1 MAYLFS
7 TIHISVAVL
16 CIFVLLACM
25 PPAEPLTDDVQY
37 WTEGRRLSFEDF
49 KGQPAQIDTSQQ
61 VRTSQNTIT
70 HRYGTIVT
78 ALDVLV
84 RNENGKTTF
93 TIRAAMDKKNS
104 WIRIKEDTI
113 TLKHEQGHF
122 DIAEIYARMLRR
134 DIRIAKTLKESEII
148 YNNVMEAENRE
159 HDAYDRENTF
169 ELGGTTNAWT
179 AKISKRLQQMAA
191 YRQPKAVL
199 AINR

>member
-1 MAYLFS
+1 MLCLF
-7 TIHISVAVL
+7 VV
-16 CIFVLLACM
+16 LACM
-25 PPAEPLTDDVQY
+25 QPAKPPTEGVQY
-37 WTEGRRLSFEDF
+37 WTEGQRLSFEDF
-49 KGQPAQIDTSQQ
+49 QGKPAQIDSAQQ
-61 VRTSQNTIT
+61 ESTSQNTST

-84 RNENGKTTF
+84 RTENEKTTF
-93 TIRAAMDKKNS
+93 TIRAAMDRKSS
-104 WIRIKEDTI
+104 WIRKKRDAV

-169 ELGGTTNAWT
+169 ELGGTTNAWA
-179 AKISKRLQQMAA
+179 AKITKRLQQLAA
-191 YRQPKAVL
+191 YRQPMVVL
-199 AINR
+199 SINR